1 MEGRLTP
8 YCSQTGKREQSLV
21 MPKTKVERTGGP
33 PPGIRGGLVVG
44 SAPDCGL
51 VINEEG
57 WEPYQL
63 VFSWTE
69 NHSTWRVSNLAQRPL
84 IIENF
89 ELEKNGTPLSFW
101 ETNLRFEGLGVQLKF
116 DRQPSPP
123 LLNGRP
129 VTDIPLTALGLEIG
143 RGPGSGGVGI
153 KPRLC
158 LDEDLASIALCQCE
172 IVRKGGDFFLINRN
186 LEKPEWR
193 TLYNGI
199 QDYGD
204 EVKLVLGDCI
214 QTSGCDFYTF
224 KFTGGALRH
233 IGHAGVLRGH
243 ELTVEVGGGRKILHS
258 VNLEVHRGK
267 FLGIIGGSGQGKST
281 FLNAICGIV
290 PATSG
295 QVSVDGRPIRSPR
308 EVADVGIGYVPQDDI
323 VHKELI
329 VDDALYYAARLRLSA
344 TKSQIRDV
352 IHATLDVLDLAE
364 HRKKRIFQLSGG
376 QRKRVSIASELLA
389 SPDYL
394 FLDEPTSGLDPQTEK
409 SLMGALSQLAIRR
422 RMGVACTT
430 HVLQNAGFLERMAY
444 ISRGRMIFHSRPV
457 DAARF
462 FLNLGSSDGSTVRR
476 STMAS
481 ATASGSDASATASA
495 SGIGGRDAQY
505 SDDYLL
511 EKMRLIYDRAQDLK
525 DPVEQQD
532 RTAEEWVRKYQESP
546 FFIPP
551 TEEAGST
558 DRIAPPRKAKRIGA
572 LQSLLLLISRQW
584 KLLISAKLNYLF
596 LLMQAVLIG
605 VLVAWVD
612 DNVVLQMFLCVIA
625 TLWFG
630 CSNGAQQI
638 VAELPIFRR
647 ERLAG
652 LGVHSYLMSKFIFL
666 TAITSIQAMILFLI
680 VVAGSH
686 WFHPEEDDTKDNP
699 PPVIEQAQP
708 ESDYERNIPDD
719 EIPDH
724 LGVLRRKSVRA
735 FRSQFFDNQKWS
747 ILAKGDDGLSVKE
760 PEPMPDEVP
769 AQEYTGVVGPVAAD
783 GFSGII
789 DFGEPPRPSGPVAVD
804 PLEPR
809 EVKVNLTG
817 LRVTDPEYLWLER
830 LAWFFYLRENVT
842 GSLAITTKKVP
853 AGTVDM
859 VLAFNGQ
866 TSWKLLL
873 LNIIGLRVGA
883 LLLAAMVGVGL
894 GLAVSSLVNT
904 PTQAVMWVP
913 LILIPQILFGAFV
926 VIVPEMEDDVYHF
939 SRTLPS
945 FNLQRI
951 MDVSLI
957 HGQSA
962 GSMTNKSKIPAFI
975 SPPPGD
981 EETVHWTDADGNETE
996 TKYDRFSDVNKSW
1009 QNLTVDRSLVT
1020 GGREKEMD
1028 SASGAGKDTVEVRS
1042 DVVVKKG
1049 DVYKSL
1055 TDSYLCAGVLGTW
1068 VLSCYLIAAV
1078 SLFRRQTGR

>member
-8 YCSQTGKREQSLV
+8 YCSQTGQRGDPLV
-21 MPKTKVERTGGP
+21 LPKSKVERVSNHPSGL
-33 PPGIRGGLVVG
+33 RGGLIVG

-51 VINEEG
+51 VVDEPG
-57 WEPYQL
+57 WEPYHL

-69 NHSTWRVSNLAQRPL
+69 KHSTWRLSSMSPVPVIVDNV
-84 IIENF
+84 
-89 ELEKNGTPLSFW
+89 ELEKNGEPLSFW
-101 ETNLRFEGLGVQLKF
+101 ETNLRLEGLETQLKF
-116 DRQPSPP
+116 ERHPSPP
-123 LLNGRP
+123 LMNGRP
-129 VTDIPLTALGLEIG
+129 VVDVPLSAAGLVIG
-143 RGPGSGGVGI
+143 RGPRNEDGGTR
-153 KPRLC
+153 PRLC
-158 LDEDLASIALCQCE
+158 LDDDIASIAPCQCE
-172 IVRKGGDFFLINRN
+172 IVLRGADFIFINRN

-199 QDYGD
+199 QDYDD

-214 QTSGCDFYTF
+214 QIQGCDPYTF
-224 KFTGGALRH
+224 KFTGNALRH
-233 IGHAGVLRGH
+233 IGHAGVLRGE
-243 ELTVEVGGGRKILHS
+243 ELTVEVGGGRRILHS

-290 PATSG
+290 PATAG
-295 QVSVDGRPIRSPR
+295 RVSVDGRPIRSPR

-344 TKSQIRDV
+344 SKGQIRDV
-352 IHATLDVLDLAE
+352 IQATLDVLDLAE
-364 HRKKRIFQLSGG
+364 HRRKRIFQLSGG

-409 SLMGALSQLAIRR
+409 SLMGALEQLSIRR

-430 HVLQNAGFLERMAY
+430 HVLQNAGAMKRMAY

-462 FLNLGSSDGSTVRR
+462 FLNLGSSDGGTSRR
-476 STMAS
+476 SSIIS
-481 ATASGSDASATASA
+481 ANASGSEATASA
-495 SGIGGRDAQY
+495 SASSSTQREAQY

-511 EKMRLIYDRAQDLK
+511 DKIKLIYDRAQDLK

-532 RTAEEWVRKYQESP
+532 RTAEEWEQKYKASP
-546 FFIPP
+546 YF
-551 TEEAGST
+551 
-558 DRIAPPRKAKRIGA
+558 IAPTPGTGQSAGHAPAPKSKRIGA
-572 LQSLLLLISRQW
+572 VKSLLLLISRQW
-584 KLLISAKLNYLF
+584 KLLVSAKLNYLF

-612 DNVVLQMFLCVIA
+612 ENVVLQMFLCVIA

-652 LGVHSYLMSKFIFL
+652 LGVHAYLMSKFIFL
-666 TAITSIQAMILFLI
+666 TVITAVQAMILFFI
-680 VVAGSH
+680 VVGCNH
-686 WFHPEEDDTKDNP
+686 LFHPEEDDTKDNP
-699 PPVIEQAQP
+699 PPAVAAEPQG
-708 ESDYERNIPDD
+708 DYERNIPDD
-719 EIPDH
+719 ETPDH
-724 LGVLRRKSVRA
+724 LGVLRRKAVRA

-747 ILAKGDDGLSVKE
+747 ILAKGDDGLTEKI
-760 PEPMPDEVP
+760 PEPATEAEPVKDSD
-769 AQEYTGVVGPVAAD
+769 GVVGKVAAD

-789 DFGEPPRPSGPVAVD
+789 DFDAPTPAAGGGGPD
-804 PLEPR
+804 PLEPQ
-809 EVKVNLTG
+809 EVKINLSG

-830 LAWFFYLRENVT
+830 LAWFFNLRENVI
-842 GSLAITTKKVP
+842 GSLAVTTKMIP
-853 AGTVDM
+853 AGTAEM
-859 VLAFNGQ
+859 VLSYNGK

-873 LNIIGLRVGA
+873 ANIIGLRIAA

-926 VIVPEMEDDVYHF
+926 VIAPEMDDGVLAF
-939 SRTLPS
+939 SRMLPS

-951 MDVSLI
+951 MDVSLV

-975 SPPPGD
+975 SPPPAD
-981 EETVHWTDADGNETE
+981 EETVKWKDADANEVE
-996 TKYDRFSDVNKSW
+996 TKYDRISDVNKSW
-1009 QNLTVDRSLVT
+1009 QNLTVDRNLI
-1020 GGREKEMD
+1020 GKREKAVDE
-1028 SASGAGKDTVEVRS
+1028 ASGAGKDTVEARPDVR
-1042 DVVVKKG
+1042 VKKG
-1049 DVYKSL
+1049 DVYKTL
-1055 TDSYLCAGVLGTW
+1055 IDSYTSAGVLGTW
-1068 VLSCYLIAAV
+1068 VVSCYIIAAF